1 MYLRDV
7 ESYVSTFKGGKM
19 KRLIIILILFICN
32 PVSGGQ
38 KLMVLTEDWPPF
50 NYKENNRIVGIS
62 TDLVIAALNKAGLE
76 YTLHLYP
83 WKRAYQVTRDA
94 TNTLL
99 FTTSRTKKRETLFK
113 WIGPLFS
120 RKIVMYKLKSRND
133 IHINSLEDLKKYQ
146 LGILRGGSVEEY
158 LRTKGFQNQVH
169 YQCVAKEKQN
179 ILKLFANRIDMI
191 PGSDMSM
198 AFRMKNTPYKFSDL
212 QSAFVLIDEGGY
224 YVAINNKTSDTIVNR
239 IQTAFD
245 QLVHDGLRQ
254 KIVQKY
260 LE

>member
-1 MYLRDV
+1 
-7 ESYVSTFKGGKM
+7 M
-19 KRLIIILILFICN
+19 KHIIIILTLFICSAA
-32 PVSGGQ
+32 SGSQ

-50 NYKENNRIVGIS
+50 NYKEDNSIVGIS
-62 TDLVIAALNKAGLE
+62 TDIVIAALNKAELA

-83 WKRAYQVTRDA
+83 WKRAYQVTLDHSH
-94 TNTLL
+94 TLL
-99 FTTSRTKKRETLFK
+99 FTTSRTKQREQLFK

-120 RKIVMYKLKSRND
+120 RKIVMYKLKTRND
-133 IHINSLEDLKKYQ
+133 IHINKLEDLKKYK

-158 LRTKGFQNQVH
+158 LQSRGFQSKIH

-198 AFRMKNTPYKFSDL
+198 AFRLKNTPYKFSDL
-212 QSAFVLIDEGGY
+212 KNAFLLIDKGGY
-224 YVAINNKTSDTIVNR
+224 YIAINIDTPDDIVNR
-239 IQTAFD
+239 LQTAFD
-245 QLVHDGLRQ
+245 QLVHEGLRQ
-254 KIVQKY
+254 KIIKKY